1 MELFLP
7 PDTEMQ
13 LDDLARRMHRGT
25 DELLREA
32 VDNLVTYNEWLE
44 RKVTAS
50 QAAVERGETVSDEQ
64 VLAWLEDR
72 ERS

>member
-7 PDTEMQ
+7 PDTEMK